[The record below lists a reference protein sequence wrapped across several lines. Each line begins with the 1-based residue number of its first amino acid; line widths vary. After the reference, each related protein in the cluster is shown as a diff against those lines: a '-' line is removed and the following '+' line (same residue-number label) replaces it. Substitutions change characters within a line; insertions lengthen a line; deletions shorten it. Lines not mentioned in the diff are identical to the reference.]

1 MAWAPEMFHTG
12 LVNDQVPG
20 DIVECGAW
28 RGGASIFSKGVVD
41 VLDPTGGR
49 KILVADTFVGFP
61 AADKNDG
68 VDTDGWAYQ
77 NFHVGGSDAVVAT
90 FKRYGVFRPHSFQM
104 RRSNLG
110 DHRRMWPYHFGA
122 RRNFAGRVHTDFK
135 YRSLRIRRHPGQ
147 RDRNAEMIVEGLHI
161 PVRRAESAENLRQHF
176 LHTGFANRA
185 CNSTTESARPRA
197 CSKTEFHQC
206 IQRVFDNDN
215 ACLFWHFAVHV
226 PIYSSTGTIPIVTL
240 HAQLLTSS
248 QLIRYL
254 IEISFWLK
262 KA

>member
-68 VDTDGWAYQ
+68 VDQCINQIVEAPVSATDAPDSLIDLCTGVDTDGWAYQ

-90 FKRYGVFRPHSFQM
+90 FKRYGVFDDKVVIAAGLFNETLPILPTEQIA
-104 RRSNLG
+104 LL
-110 DHRRMWPYHFGA
+110 RM
-122 RRNFAGRVHTDFK
+122 DCDM
-135 YRSLRIRRHPGQ
+135 YRSTIDAL
-147 RDRNAEMIVEGLHI
+147 L
-161 PVRRAESAENLRQHF
+161 NLYDKVAIGAQI
-176 LHTGFANRA
+176 NR
-185 CNSTTESARPRA
+185 
-197 CSKTEFHQC
+197 
-206 IQRVFDNDN
+206 
-215 ACLFWHFAVHV
+215 
-226 PIYSSTGTIPIVTL
+226 
-240 HAQLLTSS
+240 
-248 QLIRYL
+248 
-254 IEISFWLK
+254 
-262 KA
+262 

>member
-1 MAWAPEMFHTG
+1 MFHTG

-90 FKRYGVFRPHSFQM
+90 FKRYGVFDDKVVIAAGLFNETLPILPTEQIALLRMDCDMYRSTIDAL
-104 RRSNLG
+104 SNLY
-110 DHRRMWPYHFGA
+110 DKVAVLWQCI
-122 RRNFAGRVHTDFK
+122 NQIFAERP
-135 YRSLRIRRHPGQ
+135 SLRSVRPTHLLICAQVGGIVVHNNWQYTSARAAVVDFR
-147 RDRNAEMIVEGLHI
+147 RDRGLEHLPLHLVDGNAMAWIKE
-161 PVRRAESAENLRQHF
+161 A
-176 LHTGFANRA
+176 
-185 CNSTTESARPRA
+185 
-197 CSKTEFHQC
+197 
-206 IQRVFDNDN
+206 
-215 ACLFWHFAVHV
+215 
-226 PIYSSTGTIPIVTL
+226 
-240 HAQLLTSS
+240 
-248 QLIRYL
+248 
-254 IEISFWLK
+254 
-262 KA
+262 

>member
-1 MAWAPEMFHTG
+1 MFHTG

-90 FKRYGVFRPHSFQM
+90 FKRYGVFDDKVVIAGGLFNETLPILPTTQIALLRM
-104 RRSNLG
+104 DCDMYRSTTQALDLLYDKVTVGGIVVHNNWQYTSARAAVI
-110 DHRRMWPYHFGA
+110 DF
-122 RRNFAGRVHTDFK
+122 RRN
-135 YRSLRIRRHPGQ
+135 
-147 RDRNAEMIVEGLHI
+147 RNIEHLPLHL
-161 PVRRAESAENLRQHF
+161 VD
-176 LHTGFANRA
+176 G
-185 CNSTTESARPRA
+185 
-197 CSKTEFHQC
+197 
-206 IQRVFDNDN
+206 N
-215 ACLFWHFAVHV
+215 AMAW
-226 PIYSSTGTIPIVTL
+226 IK
-240 HAQLLTSS
+240 
-248 QLIRYL
+248 
-254 IEISFWLK
+254 E
-262 KA
+262 